1 MMSYMNKNI
10 SKTKIFLAF
19 VSLIITFFVWQQ
31 GLRDSLSRPSVSFD
45 ISLKEKEIA
54 ELSLPAIPKKLKNIF
69 IINDPIDEIKNA
81 LSEVPFDELIERNK
95 LIWIISSSFEDMKF
109 DNEYLNSFENENYKL
124 VVKDLNKNYKD
135 NTYMPNKNL
144 LDSFKADRFL
154 YHLLSKRF
162 DLDESE
168 WITNNLSK
176 TMFLKII
183 AIRLIPLLTIA
194 IGTILVLKELV
205 NVLASRKIDWKE
217 FKPLDLDLLD
227 MVLLISGGF
236 VVLGE
241 VISPLFSITFVE
253 LVFYDLPIEL
263 TQSLKIFFGY
273 LFMAIPP
280 LGIIYFQI
288 KSFDKKFIFK
298 KDYFQFNYSPIIDS
312 IFQGFKGWLMII
324 PFVLL
329 VSLIM
334 NLLISNQNG
343 SNPLLEIV
351 LNNNNYLAFTLLFL
365 TTTFLAPL
373 FEEVIFRGVLLPILS
388 REFGIILGITIS
400 AFIFALAHLSI
411 SEMPPLFILG
421 IGLGFTRLISGRLF
435 SSVIMHSLWN
445 GFTFLNLFLLRT

>member
-1 MMSYMNKNI
+1 MNKNI
-10 SKTKIFLAF
+10 SKTKLFIAF
-19 VSLIITFFVWQQ
+19 ISLIITFFVWQQ

-45 ISLKEKEIA
+45 ISQKEKEIA
-54 ELSLPAIPKKLKNIF
+54 ELALPAIPINLRNLL
-69 IINDPIDEIKNA
+69 IINDPIEDINNS
-81 LSEVPFDELIERNK
+81 LSEISFDQLTERNQ
-95 LIWIISSSFEDMKF
+95 LIWLISYTNNEINIKKEYPNNF
-109 DNEYLNSFENENYKL
+109 DNKNYKL
-124 VVKDLNKNYKD
+124 VVENLSKSNLDNSYK
-135 NTYMPNKNL
+135 PNDNL
-144 LDSFKADRFL
+144 LELFKDDRFL

-162 DLDESE
+162 SFDESQL
-168 WITNNLSK
+168 ITDTLSK
-176 TMFLKII
+176 KMFLKII
-183 AIRLIPLLTIA
+183 AIRLLPLLTIVL
-194 IGTILVLKELV
+194 GSLLVLRTLWS
-205 NVLASRKIDWKE
+205 VLASRKIEWKE

-241 VISPLFSITFVE
+241 VISPLFSITLVE
-253 LVFYDLPIEL
+253 LVASNLSIEL

-280 LGIIYFQI
+280 LGIIYYQI
-288 KSFDKKFIFK
+288 KSFEKKIILK
-298 KDYFQFNYSPIIDS
+298 KDYFQFNFLPIKDS
-312 IFQGFKGWLMII
+312 FFQGFKGFLMII

-334 NLLISNQNG
+334 NLLVDNQNG

-351 LNNNNYLAFTLLFL
+351 LNSNNYLSFLLLFL
-365 TTTFLAPL
+365 TTTFLAPI

-411 SEMPPLFILG
+411 GEMIPLFTLG
-421 IGLGFTRLISGRLF
+421 IGLGTTRLISGRLS

-445 GFTFLNLFLLRT
+445 GMTFLNLFLLRT